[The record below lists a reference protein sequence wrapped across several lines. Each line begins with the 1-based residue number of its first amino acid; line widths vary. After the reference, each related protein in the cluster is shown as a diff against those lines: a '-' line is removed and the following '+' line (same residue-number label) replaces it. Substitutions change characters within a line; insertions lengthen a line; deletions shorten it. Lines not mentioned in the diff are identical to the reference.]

1 MVALLGFHVG
11 IWDYAAA
18 YAAHAHVADA
28 TVVQEKDLQ
37 KGQEKK
43 QDKRTAV
50 TTAAG

>member
-11 IWDYAAA
+11 IWD